1 MDKKFETR
9 DKYNS
14 KSLLFKVLNAVLWN
28 VGIFLEEIVKF
39 CKVIFVLL
47 RFGGY
52 QHSLAKA
59 LISKMR
65 T

>member
-39 CKVIFVLL
+39 CKAMFVIL
-47 RFGGY
+47 RFGGS
-52 QHSLAKA
+52 QHSLAQA
-59 LISKMR
+59 LI
-65 T
+65 